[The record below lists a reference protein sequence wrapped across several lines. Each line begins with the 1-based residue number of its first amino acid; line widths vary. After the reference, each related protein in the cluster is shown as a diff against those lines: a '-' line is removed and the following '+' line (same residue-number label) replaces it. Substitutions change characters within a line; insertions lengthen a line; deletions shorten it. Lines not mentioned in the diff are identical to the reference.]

1 MNIMEDGPSLIWG
14 VICIL
19 LLVSSLA
26 ARRLS
31 LGDVAKAALAWIAI
45 FAALFAI
52 FSFRFEFIGIWER
65 VKSDITGTA
74 GQSISGD
81 AIELRRQDDGH
92 YWLLVDIN
100 NKPVRFM
107 VDSGATMTAINATT
121 AREVGVEANGYPI
134 ILSTANGRVAAKR
147 ANVKLLVVGPH
158 KIENH
163 PVVVSES
170 FGDVN
175 LLGMN
180 FLNNMESWRVEGNM
194 MILQPLKS
202 APICTGT
209 QS

>member
-14 VICIL
+14 LVCIL

-26 ARRLS
+26 ARRLPLS
-31 LGDVAKAALAWIAI
+31 YVAKAGFAWIAI

-52 FSFRFEFIGIWER
+52 FSFRFEFISIWER
-65 VKSDITGTA
+65 VKADISGTA
-74 GQSISGD
+74 GQSISGE

-92 YWLLVDIN
+92 YWIMVDIN
-100 NKPVRFM
+100 GKPVRFM

-121 AREVGVEANGYPI
+121 ARDAGIEADGYPI

-147 ANVKLLVVGPH
+147 ANVQSLVVGPH
-158 KIENH
+158 RIENH

-170 FGDVN
+170 FGDIN

-180 FLNNMESWRVEGNM
+180 FLNSMQSWRVEANV
-194 MILQPLKS
+194 MIIIP
-202 APICTGT
+202 
-209 QS
+209 

>member
-14 VICIL
+14 VVCIL

-26 ARRLS
+26 ARRLP
-31 LGDVAKAALAWIAI
+31 LGYIAKAGLAWVAI

-52 FSFRFEFIGIWER
+52 FSVRFEFIGIWER
-65 VKSDITGTA
+65 VKADISGA
-74 GQSISGD
+74 GGQSVSSE

-92 YWLLVDIN
+92 YWLMVDIN
-100 NKPVRFM
+100 GKPVRFM

-121 AREVGVEANGYPI
+121 AIETGVEADGYPI

-147 ANVKLLVVGPH
+147 ANVRSLTVGPH
-158 KIENH
+158 RIENH
-163 PVVVSES
+163 PVVVSER

-180 FLNNMESWRVEGNM
+180 FLNSMQSWRVEANKM
-194 MILQPLKS
+194 VLQP
-202 APICTGT
+202 
-209 QS
+209 

>member
-14 VICIL
+14 VACIL

-26 ARRLS
+26 ARRLP
-31 LGDVAKAALAWIAI
+31 LTYIAKAALAWIAI

-52 FSFRFEFIGIWER
+52 FSFRFEFISIWER
-65 VKSDITGTA
+65 VKADISGTA
-74 GQSISGD
+74 GQSISGE

-92 YWLLVDIN
+92 YWIMVDIN
-100 NKPVRFM
+100 GKPVRFM

-121 AREVGVEANGYPI
+121 AKEAGVEANGYPI

-147 ANVKLLVVGPH
+147 ATVLSLVVGPH

-180 FLNNMESWRVEGNM
+180 FLNNMQSWRVEANK
-194 MILQPLKS
+194 MILIP
-202 APICTGT
+202 
-209 QS
+209 

>member
-31 LGDVAKAALAWIAI
+31 LGEVAKAALAWIAI

-65 VKSDITGTA
+65 VKADISGTA
-74 GQSISGD
+74 GQSISSE

-100 NKPVRFM
+100 GKAVRFM
-107 VDSGATMTAINATT
+107 VDSGATMTAINSTT
-121 AREVGVEANGYPI
+121 AKKVGVEADGYPI

-147 ANVKLLVVGPH
+147 GNVRSLVVGPH
-158 KIENH
+158 RIENH
-163 PVVVSES
+163 AVVVSES

-180 FLNNMESWRVEGNM
+180 FLNSMQSWRVEANV
-194 MILQPLKS
+194 MILQP
-202 APICTGT
+202 
-209 QS
+209 

>member
-14 VICIL
+14 VVCIL

-26 ARRLS
+26 ARRLPLS
-31 LGDVAKAALAWIAI
+31 YVAKAGLAWIAI

-65 VKSDITGTA
+65 VKADISGTA
-74 GQSISGD
+74 GQSISGE

-92 YWLLVDIN
+92 YWIMVDIN
-100 NKPVRFM
+100 GKPVRFM

-121 AREVGVEANGYPI
+121 ARDAGIEADGYPI

-147 ANVKLLVVGPH
+147 ANVQSLVVGPH
-158 KIENH
+158 RIENH

-170 FGDVN
+170 FGDIN

-180 FLNNMESWRVEGNM
+180 FLNSMQSWRVEANV
-194 MILQPLKS
+194 MIIIP
-202 APICTGT
+202 
-209 QS
+209 

>member
-1 MNIMEDGPSLIWG
+1 MEDGPSLIWG

-26 ARRLS
+26 ARRLP
-31 LGDVAKAALAWIAI
+31 LGYVAKAGLAWVAI

-65 VKSDITGTA
+65 VKADISGTG
-74 GQSISGD
+74 GQSVSSE

-92 YWLLVDIN
+92 YWLMVDIN
-100 NKPVRFM
+100 GKPVRFM

-121 AREVGVEANGYPI
+121 AIEAGVEANGYPI
-134 ILSTANGRVAAKR
+134 ILNTANGRVAAKR
-147 ANVKLLVVGPH
+147 AIVRSLTVGPH
-158 KIENH
+158 RIENH
-163 PVVVSES
+163 PVVVSER

-180 FLNNMESWRVEGNM
+180 FLNSMQRWRVEANM
-194 MILQPLKS
+194 MVLQP
-202 APICTGT
+202 
-209 QS
+209 

>member
-1 MNIMEDGPSLIWG
+1 MEDGPSLIWG
-14 VICIL
+14 VICML

-26 ARRLS
+26 ARRLPF
-31 LGDVAKAALAWIAI
+31 GYVAKAGLAWVAI

-65 VKSDITGTA
+65 VKADLSGTG
-74 GQSISGD
+74 GQSVSSE

-92 YWLLVDIN
+92 YWLMVDIN
-100 NKPVRFM
+100 GKPVRFM
-107 VDSGATMTAINATT
+107 IDSGATMTAINATT
-121 AREVGVEANGYPI
+121 AMQAGVQADGYPI

-147 ANVKLLVVGPH
+147 AIVRSLTVGPH

-163 PVVVSES
+163 PVVVSER

-180 FLNNMESWRVEGNM
+180 FLNSMQSWRVEANM
-194 MILQPLKS
+194 MVLQP
-202 APICTGT
+202 
-209 QS
+209 

>member
-31 LGDVAKAALAWIAI
+31 LGEVAKAALAWIAI

-65 VKSDITGTA
+65 VKADISGTA
-74 GQSISGD
+74 GQSISSE

-100 NKPVRFM
+100 GKAVRFM

-121 AREVGVEANGYPI
+121 AKEVGVESDGYPI

-147 ANVKLLVVGPH
+147 GNVRSLVVGPH
-158 KIENH
+158 RIENH
-163 PVVVSES
+163 AVVVSES

-180 FLNNMESWRVEGNM
+180 FLNSMQSWRVEANV
-194 MILQPLKS
+194 MILQP
-202 APICTGT
+202 
-209 QS
+209 

>member
-14 VICIL
+14 IICIL

-31 LGDVAKAALAWIAI
+31 LGEVAKAALAWIAI

-65 VKSDITGTA
+65 VKAD
-74 GQSISGD
+74 ISGTTGQNISGE

-121 AREVGVEANGYPI
+121 AKEVGVEADGYPI

-147 ANVKLLVVGPH
+147 ANVSSLTVGPH
-158 KIENH
+158 TIDNH

-180 FLNNMESWRVEGNM
+180 FLNSLHSWRVEGNVM
-194 MILQPLKS
+194 VLQP
-202 APICTGT
+202 
-209 QS
+209 